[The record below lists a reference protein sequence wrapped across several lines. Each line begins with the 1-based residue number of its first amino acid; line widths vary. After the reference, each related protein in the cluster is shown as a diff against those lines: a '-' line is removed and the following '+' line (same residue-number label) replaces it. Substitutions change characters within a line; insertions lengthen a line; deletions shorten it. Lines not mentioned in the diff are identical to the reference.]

1 MLYQEMKKHILQGLL
16 ESGWK
21 AVDDISMQCTTA
33 VAKKDYETAVGV
45 KTAIAYFSESP
56 GECCRLSGEYYS
68 EGGNILCTTSFY
80 VWYRPHATSPAIDL
94 QTGHLVKLSEELV
107 LEDLIAGAKVFN
119 EKAEKEIAASYAVRL
134 LRNREKVS

>member
-16 ESGWK
+16 ESGWR
-21 AVDDISMQCTTA
+21 AVDDISMQCTTS
-33 VAKKDYETAVGV
+33 VAKKDYSTAVGV
-45 KTAIAYFSESP
+45 KTAVAYFSDSP
-56 GECCRLSGEYYS
+56 GGCCCLRGEYFS
-68 EGGNILCTTSFY
+68 EGGNALCSISFY

-94 QTGHLVKLSEELV
+94 QTGHLVKLPEELV
-107 LEDLIAGAKVFN
+107 QEDLIAGAKVFN